1 MIVGLIARV
10 ALVLSLISVVM
21 GGVAVAHAEPVAG
34 VNQATA
40 LNSYQIKFSY
50 TTPDGK
56 RKITTT
62 VVQAKTMT
70 EAQRQVKDTY
80 QKVNVITVKRLK

>member
-1 MIVGLIARV
+1 V
-10 ALVLSLISVVM
+10 
-21 GGVAVAHAEPVAG
+21 GGVAVAHTEPIAG
-34 VNQATA
+34 VNQAIA

-62 VVQAKTMT
+62 VVRAQTMT

-80 QKVNVITVKRLK
+80 QKVNVITVTRL